1 MKSKI
6 VLVVTI
12 AVLWYYFVTVILSFT
27 FFQDYKFL
35 EQEIKYGI
43 LQVAISDIS
52 SYIHYQTSYKCF
64 YVLKT
69 ILSYLTALG
78 VNASK
83 CETNLLTMNVGF

>member
-12 AVLWYYFVTVILSFT
+12 AVLLYFFVTVILSFT

-52 SYIHYQTSYKCF
+52 SFFHYQTCC
-64 YVLKT
+64 YVLKA